1 MYSCNLS
8 CLYITATV
16 RRITLKLST
25 CLHDDAETWV
35 YWNLL
40 NLLQDP
46 SMVVNKTHQRKLLFC
61 FSRQS
66 HNHDR
71 LRSLRMSYYVTDSP
85 LWAKPSISKYNMRPA

>member
-1 MYSCNLS
+1 MQYLMYSCNMS

-16 RRITLKLST
+16 RRITLKLSA

-46 SMVVNKTHQRKLLFC
+46 SMVGNKIHQRKLLFC
-61 FSRQS
+61 LVDKVMIMTVSD
-66 HNHDR
+66 H
-71 LRSLRMSYYVTDSP
+71 
-85 LWAKPSISKYNMRPA
+85 